1 MTSAAVPAIR
11 AEEVVRD
18 FQKVRALDHLTL
30 EVPQGIVFGF
40 LGPNGAGKTTA
51 IRTFLGLVRPTS
63 GRSEVLGFDSWHD
76 GNAVRSRAGAL
87 LEHGGLYERLS
98 AEQNLE
104 FFGRAWRMPKAERR
118 ARIRELLEQFGLWER
133 RRDLVATWS
142 RGMRQR
148 LAIARAVMHRPPL
161 IFLDE
166 PTAGLDPVASAGLR
180 DDLAALS
187 RREGVTIFLNTH
199 NLAEA
204 ERLCALIGVI
214 RKGRLIALGSPSELR
229 SRRGSD
235 VRVTGRG
242 DAAVFESL
250 GAVPGVTRIRREG
263 DVWVA
268 TLRDGASAAPLVR
281 HLVEGGAEV
290 EEVRREDRSLEEAF
304 LELVTEEHTGA
315 GAEGAAA

>member
-1 MTSAAVPAIR
+1 MMSSSVPAIR
-11 AEEVVRD
+11 ADDVVRD
-18 FQKVRALDHLTL
+18 FQKVRALDHLSL

-51 IRTFLGLVRPTS
+51 LRTFLGLVRPTS
-63 GRSEVLGFDSWHD
+63 GRSQVMGYDSWTH
-76 GNAVRSRAGAL
+76 GNDVRSRAGAL

-104 FFGRAWRMPKAERR
+104 FFGRAWRMARGERR
-118 ARIRELLEQFGLWER
+118 ARIRELLEQVGLWER

-142 RGMRQR
+142 RGMRQK

-166 PTAGLDPVASAGLR
+166 PTAGLDPVASAALR

-187 RREGVTIFLNTH
+187 RREGVTIFLTTH

-204 ERLCALIGVI
+204 ERLCAQIGVI
-214 RKGRLIALGSPSELR
+214 RKGRLIALGTPSELR
-229 SRRGSD
+229 ARRGSE

-242 DAAVFESL
+242 SAALFESL
-250 GAVPGVTRIRREG
+250 GSVPGVARVRREG
-263 DVWVA
+263 EAWVA
-268 TLRDGASAAPLVR
+268 TLDDGASAAPLVR
-281 HLVEGGAEV
+281 HLVEGGAEL
-290 EEVRREDRSLEEAF
+290 EEVRRDHRSLEEAF
-304 LELVTEEHTGA
+304 LELVTEEGTGA
-315 GAEGAAA
+315 ARGSAA